1 MDVQAAVFCRF
12 SFFRSR
18 QLLHQ
23 FAIPKGRKGKKTM
36 KNNKLR
42 VLVSCALLLAV
53 SAVLSIFPKFKFLP
67 NGGSVTFCSMLPIIL
82 ASYVF
87 GVKQGLLTAFAF
99 SLIQLITGFSGSGLG
114 PVAFVVELLFD
125 YLVAF
130 TVLGLGG
137 MYRKNSDPR
146 RALALGSLTATVLRF
161 LSHFISGVVVWGE
174 YAEWFFE
181 NMSSFGE
188 NILSRFSG
196 TALMMLYS
204 AVYNGSYMIPEII
217 ITTIA
222 AVLIAPFAKTLKDRQ
237 ESVR

>member
-1 MDVQAAVFCRF
+1 
-12 SFFRSR
+12 
-18 QLLHQ
+18 
-23 FAIPKGRKGKKTM
+23 M
-36 KNNKLR
+36 KNQKLR
-42 VLVSCALLLAV
+42 TLVSCALLLAV
-53 SAVLSIFPKFKFLP
+53 SAVLSVYPKFKFLP
-67 NGGSVTFCSMLPIIL
+67 NGGSITFCSMLPIIL

-87 GVKQGLLTAFAF
+87 GVKNGLLTGFAF

-114 PVAFVVELLFD
+114 PVAFAVELVFD
-125 YLVAF
+125 YIVAF

-137 MYRKNSDPR
+137 LFRDGKDPR
-146 RALALGSLTATVLRF
+146 CALASGTVVATLLRF

-188 NILSRFSG
+188 AVLSKFNG

-222 AVLIAPFAKTLKDRQ
+222 AVLIAPYAKTLKDKQ
-237 ESVR
+237 EV

>member
-1 MDVQAAVFCRF
+1 
-12 SFFRSR
+12 
-18 QLLHQ
+18 
-23 FAIPKGRKGKKTM
+23 M
-36 KNNKLR
+36 KNQKLR
-42 VLVSCALLLAV
+42 TLVSCALLLAV
-53 SAVLSIFPKFKFLP
+53 SAVLSVYPKFKFLP
-67 NGGSVTFCSMLPIIL
+67 NGGSITFCSMLPIIL

-87 GVKQGLLTAFAF
+87 GVKNGLLTGFAF

-114 PVAFVVELLFD
+114 PVAFAVELVFD
-125 YLVAF
+125 YIVAF

-137 MYRKNSDPR
+137 IFRDGKDPR
-146 RALALGSLTATVLRF
+146 RALAAGTVIATLLRF

-188 NILSRFSG
+188 TVLSKFNG
-196 TALMMLYS
+196 TALMLLYS

-222 AVLIAPFAKTLKDRQ
+222 AVLIAPYAKSLKDKQ
-237 ESVR
+237 DI

>member
-1 MDVQAAVFCRF
+1 
-12 SFFRSR
+12 
-18 QLLHQ
+18 
-23 FAIPKGRKGKKTM
+23 M
-36 KNNKLR
+36 KNKNLR
-42 VLVSCALLLAV
+42 TLVSCALLLAV
-53 SAVLSIFPKFKFLP
+53 STVLSIYPKFKFLP
-67 NGGSVTFCSMLPIIL
+67 NGGSITFCSMLPVIL

-87 GVKQGLLTAFAF
+87 GVKNGLLTGFAF

-125 YLVAF
+125 YIVAF

-137 MYRKNSDPR
+137 LFRNNSDPR
-146 RALALGSLTATVLRF
+146 RALAAGALTATALRF
-161 LSHFISGVVVWGE
+161 VSHFISGVAVWGE

-188 NILSRFSG
+188 TVLSKFSG

-222 AVLIAPFAKTLKDRQ
+222 AVLIAPFAKNLKDKH
-237 ESVR
+237 ESDS